1 MTSTAAFL
9 GHGSPMNAIEHNRYT
24 ESWTSFGASQPKPK
38 AVVCI
43 SAHWYVG
50 SVAVT
55 AMQKPRTI
63 YDFGGFPQ
71 ELFEYQ
77 YPVVGSPEVAQR
89 VVDCLPNHSVDMDE
103 SHWGI
108 DHGAWSVLCH
118 VFPEA
123 DVPVVQL
130 SINAHLSA
138 HDHVEI
144 GRSLAPLMSE
154 DIMVIG
160 SGNIVHNLSLIEW
173 GSDAQARQILTGRNP
188 SHIVS
193 LLEHPHARKAVPT
206 DEHFLPIAY
215 IAGIAEATGKSLDV
229 LVGGCELGSLSM
241 TSYVLS

>member
-24 ESWTSFGASQPKPK
+24 ESWATFGTSQPKPK

-43 SAHWYVG
+43 SAHWYIG

-89 VVDCLPNHSVDMDE
+89 VADVLPNHSVFMDE
-103 SHWGI
+103 SQWGI

-118 VFPEA
+118 VFPDA
-123 DVPVVQL
+123 DVPVV
-130 SINAHLSA
+130 
-138 HDHVEI
+138 
-144 GRSLAPLMSE
+144 PLMSE

-160 SGNIVHNLSLIEW
+160 SGNIVHNLSIIEW
-173 GSDAQARQILTGRNP
+173 GSVGKGAVWAQEFDAEARRILTGNNP

-193 LLEHPHARKAVPT
+193 LLDHPLARKAVPT
-206 DEHFLPIAY
+206 AEHFLPIAY